1 MAKAKKRGL
10 AAYKTKKRA
19 RRNPTVKNEAIDVA
33 DSAEDMAIQVGSAF
47 AGYGGSRLAARILYT
62 ALRKKYPRLAPWSG
76 SGAAAMVFLA
86 IWLGGGKVKSL
97 QKYHTAL
104 TIGAGVALLQN
115 VIRTWIPKLGWMIG
129 DYQQDSATP
138 AALPPQQNRQA
149 AAAPAEIDTST
160 AAGDDDN
167 YGVDDDGDGVLDDIG
182 DILNPGETQSDLYG
196 GVFSG

>member
-19 RRNPTVKNEAIDVA
+19 RRNPTVKNEAIDIA

-47 AGYGGSRLAARILYT
+47 AGYGGSRVVARLLYT

-86 IWLGGGKVKSL
+86 IWLGGSKVKSL

-104 TIGAGVALLQN
+104 TIGAGIALLQN
-115 VIRTWIPKLGWMIG
+115 VIRTWIPKLGLLVG
-129 DYQQDSATP
+129 DYQQDSTTP

-149 AAAPAEIDTST
+149 VAPAQIDAAT
-160 AAGDDDN
+160 ATADDDGN